1 MKSETIQELMMFLC
15 TSRFDLEVQ
24 EVKELE
30 RVFSFEEIEALRE
43 EKNEKPD
50 DLEIDMISDTK
61 EQANIPDNLSEVDN
75 MDDDTGDKNHGTEP
89 QLLESSTQ
97 LRTSGRKRK
106 TIEDDLYERYQWIDN
121 QENDESHDYYLILS
135 KKDQDCKR
143 ITENYYSN
151 AH

>member
-15 TSRFDLEVQ
+15 TPRFDLEVQ
-24 EVKELE
+24 EAKELE
-30 RVFSFEEIEALRE
+30 RFFSFEEIEALRE

-50 DLEIDMISDTK
+50 DLDIGMISDTE

-75 MDDDTGDKNHGTEP
+75 MDDDTGDKNHETEP

-106 TIEDDLYERYQWIDN
+106 TIEDGLYERY
-121 QENDESHDYYLILS
+121 
-135 KKDQDCKR
+135 
-143 ITENYYSN
+143 
-151 AH
+151 